1 MTEIGLIDC
10 EIGLIDCEI
19 GLIYC
24 EIGLIDCGIGLI
36 DCEIGLI
43 DCEFVPS
50 RTNQLIQCNAP
61 VTTNPTEE
69 PLSCTDKQRVLLEKF
84 PPSLQAITRC

>member
-1 MTEIGLIDC
+1 MIHDCEIGLIDC

-69 PLSCTDKQRVLLEKF
+69 PLFCTAVINRESYLRNFRL
-84 PPSLQAITRC
+84 RY